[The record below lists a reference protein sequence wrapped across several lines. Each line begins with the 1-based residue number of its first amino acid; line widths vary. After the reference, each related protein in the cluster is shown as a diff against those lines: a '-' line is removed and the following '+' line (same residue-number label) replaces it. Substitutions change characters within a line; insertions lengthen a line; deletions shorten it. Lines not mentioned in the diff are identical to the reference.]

1 MVENE
6 LLRGERTQTVPEQN
20 VWLTAVLVL
29 GDDSERNH
37 VFNELIEPTRP
48 EFAKTSGRLCS
59 QAMTS
64 VIISVNDKVASDQF
78 LGYLAIAAY
87 VFTKSM
93 GDLNYCAK
101 IVMTAPFHARNG
113 KTVSTCKL
121 EPFWLSHMSFTR
133 D

>member
-6 LLRGERTQTVPEQN
+6 LLRGERTQTVPQQN

-29 GDDSERNH
+29 GDNSERNH

-78 LGYLAIAAY
+78 LG
-87 VFTKSM
+87 
-93 GDLNYCAK
+93 
-101 IVMTAPFHARNG
+101 
-113 KTVSTCKL
+113 
-121 EPFWLSHMSFTR
+121 
-133 D
+133 